1 MQEISLDSVNSHLTK
16 NPDGFNI
23 IFLNLKEEPDCLSY
37 EKEVIEKVM
46 PNFSDVKWFKVY
58 VTKPPTFAPPVLPC
72 IILFGG
78 DNRVAEGGGVIKN
91 LIDFSKWLEGA
102 INIATNG
109 NSDTAPTSISGD
121 EYG

>member
-1 MQEISLDSVNSHLTK
+1 MQEISLDLVDSHLTK

-72 IILFGG
+72 IILFL
-78 DNRVAEGGGVIKN
+78 V
-91 LIDFSKWLEGA
+91 L
-102 INIATNG
+102 
-109 NSDTAPTSISGD
+109 
-121 EYG
+121 

>member
-1 MQEISLDSVNSHLTK
+1 MT
-16 NPDGFNI
+16 
-23 IFLNLKEEPDCLSY
+23 

-58 VTKPPTFAPPVLPC
+58 VTKPPTFATPVLPC

-91 LIDFSKWLEGA
+91 LTDFSKWLEGA